1 MEDGKALGG
10 KNLIDLRGCGWE
22 GAAAIPGSRS
32 THPASLQRRPR
43 SPHHPPD
50 PVPEREMT
58 GTQDAGQK
66 IPALLEEP
74 HAKQDK

>member
-1 MEDGKALGG
+1 MERLWES
-10 KNLIDLRGCGWE
+10 KNLIDLRGCRWE
-22 GAAAIPGSRS
+22 GPHAFQARGALTQHPYSAA
-32 THPASLQRRPR
+32 PR
-43 SPHHPPD
+43 SPHRPLD
-50 PVPEREMT
+50 PVLGGETT